1 MYVEKNILEQFKDEI
16 LRLFLKVESKL
27 DKIIDGNNTI
37 GDEKE
42 YDSYE
47 LSILLKSSYRT
58 LQRYR
63 SDGELIYF
71 KKRQKI
77 FYKESDVIRFRETYF
92 KDGVKIKQ
100 DDDSESIGNRVVS
113 KSNRSKKKKR
123 INRRNK

>member
-1 MYVEKNILEQFKDEI
+1 MYVDKNILEQFKDEI

-63 SDGELIYF
+63 SDGELLYF

-100 DDDSESIGNRVVS
+100 DEDSESTGNRVVS

>member
-100 DDDSESIGNRVVS
+100 DEDSESTGNRVVS

>member
-100 DDDSESIGNRVVS
+100 DEDSESIGNRVVS